1 MDVFV
6 RVFSQP
12 RDRFKLRNW
21 KLTSNIPNPLQL
33 IVVGAVVPPRL
44 GAGAAHLALPAL
56 LRLQRARRPPP
67 DGAGDGGRRAEGGD
81 EDGRPRRG
89 GLGGR
94 HHCQAAAAQAR
105 GLRRRRSGRRFNAI
119 ACHIFSPFSIY
130 FLPKQNTCDLSN
142 STLSSE
148 NDSDSMKS
156 HRRVRTA
163 TARACRARPGRRAT
177 TATPASPAPSAWR
190 GPAVRGG
197 PGDPRAR
204 PAEELCRNGTSRIPA
219 GGRGGDHR

>member
-1 MDVFV
+1 MIKLFYIIHFIFSIQQKKITQSWTKVDVFV

-81 EDGRPRRG
+81 EDGRPRH

-94 HHCQAAAAQAR
+94 HHCQAAAAQTR

-119 ACHIFSPFSIY
+119 ACHIFSPFSI
-130 FLPKQNTCDLSN
+130 FNK
-142 STLSSE
+142 
-148 NDSDSMKS
+148 
-156 HRRVRTA
+156 
-163 TARACRARPGRRAT
+163 
-177 TATPASPAPSAWR
+177 TPVICQIQP
-190 GPAVRGG
+190 
-197 PGDPRAR
+197 
-204 PAEELCRNGTSRIPA
+204 
-219 GGRGGDHR
+219 